1 MAKRLLVVCLLSAVT
16 SAYAWQLVP
25 WRTHPTATSARPYL
39 KPAATQL
46 QVGKQS
52 QLLEFVDS
60 IIGKK
65 KDKEDHFSSVEDFDE
80 DLALEI
86 QEALQSAGIDG
97 IGTTAESSPNNNNQP
112 PETTT
117 ESEGSNYATNI
128 NIQQTPNMITE
139 KKGTRLPMQS
149 KAVEADTPPPHTSLA
164 QVMANQMNIDLSS
177 VTPSKPGGKIT
188 ASDVEYHAWVISQPP
203 STSEALARAYH
214 LGLDLNMLYDDEDR
228 TYVMQ
233 LSDVQLYEEN
243 ARSLGVCSQKRKDI
257 SPDNSSIRQ
266 RMKKLSALDNRM
278 EKSIEKLAQ
287 KAKQLTSNVA
297 DGISKKVKQTSDLQV
312 VLRNID
318 KTSASQIISVQDFD
332 ADLANEIQEALMSV
346 ESNNHEIN
354 GNQSEPVKQTQETD
368 ESDANASADIN
379 EDDEFAPETTNIL
392 SMDYADANVDDE
404 LESMQEITRDL
415 SINDVDTDADDVLST
430 IQTSMTV
437 NEIKG
442 KLRRHGV
449 SLSGNK
455 SDLVKRLSDVNRL
468 QSMKIPELK
477 QELRE
482 RGLKVSGVKAEL
494 VKRLLDV
501 QKETQEADIDFD
513 MNNERKEATDNGLF
527 FIDMK

>member
-1 MAKRLLVVCLLSAVT
+1 MKIMTKRLLLVVCLLSAVT
-16 SAYAWQLVP
+16 SGYAWQLVP
-25 WRTHPTATSARPYL
+25 GRTHPTAASAHPYL

-52 QLLEFVDS
+52 QLLEFVDA
-60 IIGKK
+60 IIGNKK

-97 IGTTAESSPNNNNQP
+97 IGTAESSPNNN
-112 PETTT
+112 TTT
-117 ESEGSNYATNI
+117 ESEGSNYTTNT
-128 NIQQTPNMITE
+128 NMQQTSNMITE

-149 KAVEADTPPPHTSLA
+149 KAVEAETPPPHTSLA

-203 STSEALARAYH
+203 STPEALTRAYH

-257 SPDNSSIRQ
+257 SPDDSSTRQ

-278 EKSIEKLAQ
+278 EKSIEVLAK

-346 ESNNHEIN
+346 ESNNHEIK
-354 GNQSEPVKQTQETD
+354 GNQSEPVKQTQEIN
-368 ESDANASADIN
+368 ESDTNASADIN
-379 EDDEFAPETTNIL
+379 EGDEFATETTNIL
-392 SMDYADANVDDE
+392 SMDYADADVDDE

-415 SINDVDTDADDVLST
+415 SIYDVDTDADDVLAT

-468 QSMKIPELK
+468 QCMKIPELK

-501 QKETQEADIDFD
+501 QKENEEADIDFD
-513 MNNERKEATDNGLF
+513 INNERKEATDNGLF